1 MGIAY
6 PATPQTPLLY
16 SPLSTINSP
25 KIIIIIQQLVH
36 HLFVFCI
43 IILSL
48 QQERAHLFL
57 TIGSFW
63 DVVSTRS
70 LLFRECRRVQQLI
83 EQLKGLAAV
92 ISCCYQLLIPIGSFL
107 FPNELF
113 FFPAPIEG
121 NLGPVCGW
129 CFLAFLVLATQIVS
143 VSAPKINRFWSPETL
158 LELEKPSK
166 YN

>member
-92 ISCCYQLLIPIGSFL
+92 ISCCYQLLIPMGPFL

-113 FFPAPIEG
+113 FSQLPLKVIW
-121 NLGPVCGW
+121 GPFVGDVFSN
-129 CFLAFLVLATQIVS
+129 FLS
-143 VSAPKINRFWSPETL
+143 
-158 LELEKPSK
+158 
-166 YN
+166 